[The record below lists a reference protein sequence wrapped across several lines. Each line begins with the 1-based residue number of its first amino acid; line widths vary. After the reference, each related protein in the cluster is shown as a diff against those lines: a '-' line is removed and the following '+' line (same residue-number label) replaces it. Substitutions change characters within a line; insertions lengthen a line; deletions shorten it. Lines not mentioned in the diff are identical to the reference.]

1 MPVSYCQPSDIR
13 DNVAGT
19 DSGTGT
25 CAQLT
30 DDQLAAAVAKASAK
44 VSAYAGTAWMPDAD
58 TPSVVVPDLIFST
71 TVQLA
76 TFYATLVYRKNRP
89 LVPGDPTLLGYTDAM
104 LTLNAIIAGTIVVV
118 PVPPGEAPVEGGHVI
133 NTLPR
138 VFVHAD
144 SGTEPNGRGGIMA
157 AGAPGSR
164 LIDGWRQ

>member
-30 DDQLAAAVAKASAK
+30 DDQLAAAIAKASAK
-44 VSAYAGTAWMPDAD
+44 ISAYAGTAWMPDTD
-58 TPSVVVPDLIFST
+58 TPSVSIPDLIFST

-89 LVPGDPTLLGYTDAM
+89 LVPGDPALLGYQDAI
-104 LTLNAIIAGTIVVV
+104 LTLNAIVAGTIVVA
-118 PVPPGEAPVEGGHVI
+118 PAPPGEAPVEGGTVI
-133 NTLPR
+133 QTIPSIFTYR
-138 VFVHAD
+138 D
-144 SGTEPNGRGGIMA
+144 SGVEPNGRGGIMP

-164 LIDGWRQ
+164 LIDGWGR

>member
-44 VSAYAGTAWMPDAD
+44 VSAFAGTAWEPDAN
-58 TPSVVVPDLIFST
+58 TPVVVVPDLIFTT

-89 LVPGDPTLLGYTDAM
+89 LTPGDPVLLGYQDAI
-104 LTLNAIIAGTIVVV
+104 LTLNAIVAGTIVVV
-118 PVPPGEAPVEGGHVI
+118 PAPPGEAPVEGGHVVQTI
-133 NTLPR
+133 PSIFTYE
-138 VFVHAD
+138 D
-144 SGTEPNGRGGIMA
+144 SGTEPNGRGGIMP

-164 LIDGWRQ
+164 LIDGWGR

>member
-19 DSGTGT
+19 DSGAGT

-30 DDQLAAAVAKASAK
+30 DDQLSAAVAKASAK
-44 VSAYAGTAWMPDAD
+44 VSAYAGTAWEPDAD

-89 LVPGDPTLLGYTDAM
+89 LVPGDPALLGYQDAM
-104 LTLNAIIAGTIVVV
+104 LTLNAIIAGTIVVA

-133 NTLPR
+133 NTL
-138 VFVHAD
+138 
-144 SGTEPNGRGGIMA
+144 
-157 AGAPGSR
+157 
-164 LIDGWRQ
+164 

>member
-30 DDQLAAAVAKASAK
+30 DDQLAAAAAKASAK
-44 VSAYAGTAWMPDAD
+44 ISAYAGTAWMTDAD
-58 TPSVVVPDLIFST
+58 TPSVTVPDLIFST

-89 LVPGDPTLLGYTDAM
+89 LVPGDPALLGYTDAM
-104 LTLNAIIAGTIVVV
+104 LTLNAIIAGTIVVT
-118 PVPPGEAPVEGGHVI
+118 PEPPGEAPIEGGHVVQ
-133 NTLPR
+133 TLPAI
-138 VFVHAD
+138 FSWED
-144 SGTEPNGRGGIMA
+144 SGTEPNGRGGIMP

-164 LIDGWRQ
+164 LIDGWRR

>member
-30 DDQLAAAVAKASAK
+30 DDQLAAAIAKASSK
-44 VSAYAGTAWMPDAD
+44 ISAYAGTAWEPDAD
-58 TPSVVVPDLIFST
+58 TPVVTIPDLIVTT

-89 LVPGDPTLLGYTDAM
+89 LTVGDPVLLGYTDAM
-104 LTLNAIIAGTIVVV
+104 ATLKDVISGNIVVA
-118 PVPPGEAPVEGGHVI
+118 PVPPGEAPVAGGTVI
-133 NTLPR
+133 NTIPR
-138 VFVHAD
+138 IFHHSD
-144 SGTEPNGRGGIMA
+144 SGTEPDGRGGIMP